1 MLSGSAGT
9 ALQCDEPG
17 DMLDRTQLLEELI
30 EIGIALTSERDLYAL
45 LERILEQA
53 RRFTRA
59 EAGTLFLRDG
69 DHLRFAVVQND
80 FLEMRLGKPEMK
92 ARLQAAPL
100 PLSEPSLAGHVAQT
114 GEIINVSDAYAI
126 GVQQTVAFNKT
137 VEDANEYGTRSV
149 FVVPLQDPTGNIVGV
164 LELLNSI
171 GEDGAT
177 IVPFDPEYEKLIRAL
192 ASQAAIAIRNARL
205 EDLSFK
211 DGLTDLY
218 NRRYFA
224 LRLDEEAKRSAR
236 FGHPLSLVYIDLD
249 DFTRINEDKGR
260 ADGDEVLKET
270 ARLLTKHSRSF
281 TILARREG
289 DDFVAILANTPKA
302 GAVTYAERIR
312 GIIGSHPFAHGPV
325 TACFGVAA
333 LPADAASAEDLM
345 AKADRALNEAKRL
358 GKNRVAS
365 L

>member
-1 MLSGSAGT
+1 MF
-9 ALQCDEPG
+9 
-17 DMLDRTQLLEELI
+17 DRTQLLEELL

-59 EAGTLFLRDG
+59 EAGTLFLREG

-80 FLEMRLGKPEMK
+80 FLAARLGKREMQR
-92 ARLQAAPL
+92 RLQAAPL
-100 PLSEPSLAGHVAQT
+100 PLSEASLAGHVART

-137 VEDANEYGTRSV
+137 VDESNEYGTRSV
-149 FVVPLQDPTGNIVGV
+149 FVVPLPDPKGNIVGV
-164 LELLNSI
+164 LELLNALDA
-171 GEDGAT
+171 DGA

-211 DGLTDLY
+211 DALTDLY

-236 FGHPLSLVYIDLD
+236 FGHPLSLVCIDLD
-249 DFTRINEDKGR
+249 GFQKINDDKGR
-260 ADGDEVLKET
+260 AAGDEVLKAT
-270 ARLLTKHSRSF
+270 ARLLVKHSRSF

-302 GAVTYAERIR
+302 GAVTYSERIR
-312 GIIGSHPFAHGPV
+312 GVIESHPFAQGPV

-333 LPADAASAEDLM
+333 LPADSVSAEDLM
-345 AKADRALNEAKRL
+345 AKADRAVNEAKRL
-358 GKNRVAS
+358 GRNRVAA

>member
-1 MLSGSAGT
+1 MSPET
-9 ALQCDEPG
+9 
-17 DMLDRTQLLEELI
+17 MFDRTQLLEELI
-30 EIGIALTSERDLYAL
+30 DIGIALTGERDLYAL

-59 EAGTLFLRDG
+59 EAGTLFLREG

-80 FLEMRLGKPEMK
+80 FLEARLGKREMQR
-92 ARLQAAPL
+92 RLQAAPL

-126 GVQQTVAFNKT
+126 GVQQTAAFNKNVDET
-137 VEDANEYGTRSV
+137 NDYGTRSV
-149 FVVPLQDPTGNIVGV
+149 FVVPLQHPTGTIVGV
-164 LELLNSI
+164 LELLNAL
-171 GEDGAT
+171 GADDA
-177 IVPFDPEYEKLIRAL
+177 IVPFDPEYEKLVRAL

-211 DGLTDLY
+211 DTLTDLY
-218 NRRYFA
+218 NGRYFT

-236 FGHPLSLVYIDLD
+236 FGHPLSLVCIDLD
-249 DFTRINEDKGR
+249 DFTKINDDKGR
-260 ADGDEVLKET
+260 PAGDAVLKET
-270 ARLLTKHSRSF
+270 ARLLVKHSRSF
-281 TILARREG
+281 TILARRNG

-312 GIIGSHPFAHGPV
+312 GVIEKHPFAEGAV
-325 TACFGVAA
+325 TACLGIAA

-345 AKADRALNEAKRL
+345 AQAERALNEAKRL
-358 GKNRVAS
+358 GRNRVAA